1 MVDDFNAFQH
11 LNRRRA
17 EPGKRRWY
25 DTTFVKK
32 IVESFETVPPYKRD
46 TIANKIIECVDA
58 VFRNEINRKVNTN
71 KDMILGMYKEYEKR
85 RWYDK
90 NPTVLK
96 SIKEV
101 CSLVDQRREL
111 QKVAISGIIDSLG
124 EYYKRDEPKVEIRP
138 PEMEPIP
145 EPVVQEEPK
154 VEEPAPPPPVVEEEP
169 KKKAPDSKVM
179 VSGEKLFIKRDKKPK
194 PKI

>member
-1 MVDDFNAFQH
+1 MVDDLSGLPNF
-11 LNRRRA
+11 NRRKA

-25 DTTFVKK
+25 DSTFVKK
-32 IVESFETVPPYKRD
+32 VIDSFETVPPYKRD
-46 TIANKIIECVDA
+46 TVANKIIEVVDT

-101 CSLVDQRREL
+101 CSLVDQKREL
-111 QKVAISGIIDSLG
+111 QKIAISGIIDSLG
-124 EYYKRDEPKVEIRP
+124 EYYIREEPKVEIRP
-138 PEMEPIP
+138 PEVEPIL
-145 EPVVQEEPK
+145 EPVAKEEPK
-154 VEEPAPPPPVVEEEP
+154 VEEPKVEEP
-169 KKKAPDSKVM
+169 KRKSPDSKVM